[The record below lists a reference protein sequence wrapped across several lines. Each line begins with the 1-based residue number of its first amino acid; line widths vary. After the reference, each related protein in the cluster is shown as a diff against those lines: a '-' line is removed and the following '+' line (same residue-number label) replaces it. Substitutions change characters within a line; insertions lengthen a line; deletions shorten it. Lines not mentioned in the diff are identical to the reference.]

1 MVCRTRALITHKLS
15 CVVVCQ
21 VRKAVLALQKYQS
34 TRARKKQRLI
44 EENPLVSLIIGLK
57 KTPNK
62 TFKPHRM

>member
-1 MVCRTRALITHKLS
+1 MVCRTCALITLS
-15 CVVVCQ
+15 YVVVWQ

-34 TRARKKQRLI
+34 TRDRKKQRLI

-57 KTPNK
+57 KIPNK

>member
-1 MVCRTRALITHKLS
+1 MITLS
-15 CVVVCQ
+15 YVVVWQ

-34 TRARKKQRLI
+34 TRDRKKQRLI

-57 KTPNK
+57 KIPNK